1 MTVDF
6 AFKKTP
12 SYRVAS
18 IVWKGK
24 WSDASVHAHF
34 LQVQKW
40 AAGQKLKTGKW
51 FFREPDEHTFE
62 TAIEI
67 RGRGR
72 GGGGV
77 RLKTYPAATVVS
89 VEFDPDAISPRIVYH
104 GIYDFLRWRKK
115 DHEIRSVGAYREV
128 YDGDPWKDAR
138 AFARTTVQVVVRK

>member
-24 WSDASVHAHF
+24 WSDASVHTHF

-40 AAGQKLKTGKW
+40 AAARKLKTGKW
-51 FFREPDEHTFE
+51 FFREPSEHAFE

-67 RGRGR
+67 KGRAV
-72 GGGGV
+72 GGDGV
-77 RLKTYPAATVVS
+77 RLKTFPAATVATVL
-89 VEFDPDAISPRIVYH
+89 FDPDVISPRIVYH
-104 GIYDFLRWRKK
+104 GIYDFLRWRKRE
-115 DHEIRSVGAYREV
+115 HEIRAVGAYREV
-128 YDGDPWKDAR
+128 YDGDPWKDRR
-138 AFARTTVQVVVRK
+138 AFARTEIQVVVRK